1 MQLLHQAGAPL
12 TAEALLHAVDSH
24 SADGVEVLLA
34 CGTPAV
40 DTAQP
45 GATVFYLTS
54 YSCAIHRA
62 LRAYQTRFITTRY
75 SYTSEHSTLR
85 ILEALLA
92 AGFRPTVYKQVAP
105 PRFLRRAGNAVME
118 EFDNF
123 VEDPTNSRLPN
134 RLLFVARGGALD
146 WTTSAHNN
154 WPDRFKA
161 ATRALLLAAHR
172 SARNSPRQY
181 HGAGSS
187 KAACPATSAAATG
200 LASPPHDLLLHV
212 VRLAASPMSAW
223 V

>member
-62 LRAYQTRFITTRY
+62 LRAYQVRLDLLQGGKLSQEPQQPSPLDPQTRFITTRY

-134 RLLFVARGGALD
+134 R
-146 WTTSAHNN
+146 
-154 WPDRFKA
+154 
-161 ATRALLLAAHR
+161 
-172 SARNSPRQY
+172 
-181 HGAGSS
+181 
-187 KAACPATSAAATG
+187 
-200 LASPPHDLLLHV
+200 
-212 VRLAASPMSAW
+212 
-223 V
+223 